1 MKLTRWERSWLPV
14 LFSAF
19 VDPDAEGVAATP
31 EAVRFEEAI
40 GVVLHSASFKGALGW
55 RIGAALL
62 MLSPLLIDGRFA
74 TLAGLTVAERNALA
88 ARAVSHKL
96 FAIRGLCMF
105 LKVTVGMTLF
115 RDPAL
120 RARSN
125 YDRRPDAPREAPR
138 VRALP
143 VVRATDDADAMKEA
157 V

>member
-19 VDPDAEGVAATP
+19 VDPDAEGVTATP
-31 EAVRFEEAI
+31 EAVRFDEAI
-40 GVVLHSASFKGALGW
+40 ATVLHAASFKGALGW
-55 RIGAALL
+55 RVGAVLL
-62 MLSPLLIDGRFA
+62 MLSPLLLQGRLA
-74 TLAGLTVAERNALA
+74 TLGGVTVAERNALA
-88 ARAVSHKL
+88 AQAVTHRF

-105 LKVTVGMTLF
+105 LKVTVGMALF
-115 RDPAL
+115 RDPAM

-125 YDRRPDAPREAPR
+125 YDRRPDASRETPR

-143 VVRATDDADAMKEA
+143 VVRATDGADAMKEA

>member
-1 MKLTRWERSWLPV
+1 MDTNTIRTLLVELFVEELPPKA
-14 LFSAF
+14 LKRLGEAF
-19 VDPDAEGVAATP
+19 GQTLHDALRAQGLLAE
-31 EAVRFEEAI
+31 
-40 GVVLHSASFKGALGW
+40 
-55 RIGAALL
+55 GAALTNYA
-62 MLSPLLIDGRFA
+62 SPR
-74 TLAGLTVAERNALA
+74 RLA
-88 ARAVSHKL
+88 ARVGAVRAVAPPKAVSHKL

-125 YDRRPDAPREAPR
+125 YDRRPDAARETPR

-143 VVRATDDADAMKEA
+143 VVRATDEADAMKEA